1 MYFPLLIWKD
11 LQCSHICSISKPQ
24 VRVAAYDTVHP
35 NSKSYDDLTVQVQ
48 RNPNRPTFNRNSY
61 STRITD
67 SFPAGEE
74 IPLDIEATD
83 DDNVRIDFSLFHIV
97 WLSNPSLCSLRIPQK
112 QIEYLP
118 YRHLFQ
124 M

>member
-1 MYFPLLIWKD
+1 MKEINVFSIVD
-11 LQCSHICSISKPQ
+11 LERFTMLSHLSNFKPQ

-61 STRITD
+61 STRITE

-74 IPLDIEATD
+74 IPLDIKATD

-97 WLSNPSLCSLRIPQK
+97 
-112 QIEYLP
+112 
-118 YRHLFQ
+118 
-124 M
+124 

>member
-1 MYFPLLIWKD
+1 MFSHLVYF
-11 LQCSHICSISKPQ
+11 KPQ

-61 STRITD
+61 STRITE

-83 DDNVRIDFSLFHIV
+83 DDNVRLGVSQFYNE
-97 WLSNPSLCSLRIPQK
+97 SNPSLCNLKFHKRQMEYSPTVTQFQK
-112 QIEYLP
+112 
-118 YRHLFQ
+118 
-124 M
+124 